1 MNKVKLL
8 AKKTLYHDREF
19 VTFMSVMVRIPT
31 SILQEFRTH
40 RIINQIDTD
49 STANIMTDNILSMSA
64 NSSRAIPFETMVKNI
79 KESMF
84 YPKFTKNKAGMNGEV
99 VKDEE
104 ELKEINADWEDL
116 LLNEENGFLRK
127 VSDFVSKHNLHK
139 QTVNRLID
147 RWAYTN
153 TILSGTEWDNFFKL
167 RCPKY
172 SLPAYKGYT
181 FYSKR
186 SFKEFLTLK
195 GINVDEKEYDLYDSG
210 TSQNE
215 FRDIAE
221 ELYDLYYGEHL
232 DTEHVILNSYTACIP
247 FYEKAVDILNKFED
261 LNLLDRATY
270 AAYLFLISASL
281 CARISFDKVEE
292 ENTVQEHLKRAI
304 NCLSRGEWGIAEHQ
318 AIAMPEVFIPHFN
331 TNKVDVNLENG
342 RFIFSKEEGVV
353 YTNKLFLNLRTIITH
368 FTYKDNKDILK
379 NLVEFFRTQIY

>member
-8 AKKTLYHDREF
+8 AKKTLYRDREF
-19 VTFMSVMVRIPT
+19 VTFMSVMVKIPT

-40 RIINQIDTD
+40 RIISQMDTD

-79 KESMF
+79 KDNMF
-84 YPKFTKNKAGMNGEV
+84 YPKFTKNKSGMNGEV

-127 VSDFVSKHNLHK
+127 VSDFVNKHKLHK

-172 SLPAYKGYT
+172 SLPAYEGRI
-181 FYSKR
+181 FYSKK
-186 SFKEFLTLK
+186 SFREFLDVVGEK
-195 GINVDEKEYDLYDSG
+195 IDERDFDLYDSG

-221 ELYDLYYGEHL
+221 ELYDLYYGEHF
-232 DTEHVILNSYTACIP
+232 DTDHIVLNSFTACIP
-247 FYEKAVDILNKFED
+247 FYEKAVTILNNFKD
-261 LNLLDRATY
+261 VDYLDKPSYT
-270 AAYLFLISASL
+270 AYLFLISASL

-292 ENTVQEHLKRAI
+292 ENTAQEHLKRAI

-331 TNKVDVNLENG
+331 TNSVDVNLENG
-342 RFIFSKEEGVV
+342 RFNFSKKEGMV

-368 FTYKDNKDILK
+368 FTYNGSKDILK